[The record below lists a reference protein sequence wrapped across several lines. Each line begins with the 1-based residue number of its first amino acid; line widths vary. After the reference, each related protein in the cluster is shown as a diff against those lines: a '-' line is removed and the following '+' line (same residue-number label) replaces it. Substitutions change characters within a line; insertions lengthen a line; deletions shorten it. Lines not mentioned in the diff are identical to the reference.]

1 MDGIARCTHLDK
13 TKAVNVIT
21 YESFVHDTCKIPFKF
36 YICQESHTLKW
47 KDLRGTEK
55 YKLFQQVDLPSLFP
69 NLPQV
74 KVVQRIWSKFL
85 SLNACIKSEHLSS
98 TEISQLAKDAKQWLH
113 LFLQVYQ
120 TKHVTPYMHALV
132 SHLPEF
138 LKIHGAVN
146 PFTQQGI
153 EKLNDQYT
161 HYFFNS
167 TNHRDTQ
174 ALQQLLLNKII

>member
-1 MDGIARCTHLDK
+1 ML
-13 TKAVNVIT
+13 VN
-21 YESFVHDTCKIPFKF
+21 
-36 YICQESHTLKW
+36 
-47 KDLRGTEK
+47 
-55 YKLFQQVDLPSLFP
+55 LPSLFP
-69 NLPQV
+69 ELPQV
-74 KVVQRIWSKFL
+74 TLVQEIWVKFM
-85 SLNACIKSEHLSS
+85 SLNECIKSEKLSS
-98 TEISQLAKDAKQWLH
+98 EQILKLADDAKQWVH

-120 TKHVTPYMHALV
+120 TKHVTPYTHTLV

-138 LKIHGAVN
+138 LKKNGAVN

-174 ALQQLLLNKII
+174 ALQQLLLKQNRLEYLTDNSCAHSKETQTCSVCKQPGHNKRTCSNTTLRPSSPSASVEAGN